1 MHKFYL
7 LLILFFITSPSTFAQ
22 EENGISDS
30 LSQGGNAKLRVGY
43 AGSAPFVMHE
53 DKEEGIV
60 IDIWK
65 EIAFGLNRNFNL
77 IEYESVESGIK
88 AIDNKELDILI
99 GPITI
104 NSSRAALVNF
114 SQPYYNTELA
124 ILAPVVE
131 TTFWGKVKPF
141 LSSTFIY
148 AVLVLLVILSIV
160 GFLFWAIEGRK
171 YPDDYGEGVIKGTAS
186 GVWLAVV
193 TMTTVGYGDLAPR
206 TPPGRFLLGSWMIL
220 SLILATSFV
229 AGIASTFSQST
240 TDDKTITNLKH
251 LENKKVA
258 IPNYKKII
266 DKVRDAGGSPVPVG
280 DVSEGYQMLLNKKVD
295 AVIYDEIPLEYIF
308 EDDRKDD
315 FVLSKK
321 RIEPQYY
328 GFLFPIGS
336 DLKRSV
342 DIQIIRLQENQEI
355 THIVED
361 WISRN

>member
-1 MHKFYL
+1 MVFG
-7 LLILFFITSPSTFAQ
+7 Q
-22 EENGISDS
+22 EGRET
-30 LSQGGNAKLRVGY
+30 LKVGY
-43 AGSAPFVMHE
+43 AGSEPFVMHGE
-53 DKEEGIV
+53 KEEGIV

-65 EIAFGLNRNFNL
+65 EIAFGLNKNYEL
-77 IEYESVESGIK
+77 IEFKSLESGIEAVDK
-88 AIDNKELDILI
+88 KELDILI

-104 NSSRAALVNF
+104 NSSRAALANF

-131 TTFWGKVKPF
+131 TTFWDKVKPF
-141 LSSTFIY
+141 LSTTFIY
-148 AVLVLLVILSIV
+148 AVLVLLVILTIV

-171 YPDDYGEGVIKGTAS
+171 YPEDYGKGALKGTAS

-206 TPPGRFLLGSWMIL
+206 TPPGRFLLGSWMVI

-229 AGIASTFSQST
+229 AGIASTFSQSSN
-240 TDDKTITNLKH
+240 DDKTITGLSH

-258 IPNYKKII
+258 VPNYKKII
-266 DKVRDAGGSPVPVG
+266 EKVRDAGGSPVPID
-280 DVSEGYQMLLNKKVD
+280 DVSEGYKMLMDKKVD
-295 AVIYDEIPLEYIF
+295 ALIYDEIPLQYIF
-308 EDDRKDD
+308 ENDKKAD

-336 DLKRSV
+336 TLKRKV
-342 DIQIIRLQENQEI
+342 DLQIIRLQDNQEI

-361 WISRN
+361 WITRK